1 MKRLILLP
9 IIFLIFEANAQLTA
23 NAGEDT
29 TICVGW
35 NFTDSLDFGA
45 TASGGT
51 TPYSFLWET
60 NYYHQI
66 LTTTYHLTA
75 ADFLS
80 DTTISNPNLIHTV
93 EDPVTFKLTV
103 TDALGEVAV
112 DTIVVSFSIF
122 NTHLVQYNHS
132 MLLGD
137 SVEFV
142 SLPNV
147 GGGTPPLTYL
157 WQPNNGLTDSISYT
171 NFWVKPDQSTEYY
184 ITVTDAVGCVFSGAP
199 VFTVYIGYASLN
211 EVNTVFYDE
220 FIAYPN
226 PFNNQLHLK
235 VDIEN
240 VQVVNIFSESGF
252 LLKQFRIFDEKEID
266 VSDLSEGIYF
276 VEITIDGNTKTKR
289 FVKKN

>member
-9 IIFLIFEANAQLTA
+9 IVFLILEANAQVTA
-23 NAGEDT
+23 NAGDDT

-35 NFTDSLDFGA
+35 NFTGPLDFGS

-51 TPYSFLWET
+51 APYSFLWET

-80 DTTISNPNLIHTV
+80 DTTISNPTLIHTV
-93 EDPVTFKLTV
+93 EEPVIFKLTV

-112 DTIVVSFSIF
+112 DTIIVSFSIF

-142 SLPNV
+142 SQPNV

-157 WQPNNGLTDSISYT
+157 WQPNNGLSDSISYT

-184 ITVTDAVGCVFSGAP
+184 ITVTDAVGCLVTGAP
-199 VFTVYIGYASLN
+199 VFFVYIGYASLD
-211 EVNTVFYDE
+211 EINTALYDE
-220 FIAYPN
+220 LVAYPN
-226 PFNNQLHLK
+226 PFNDQLHLK

-240 VQVVNIFSESGF
+240 VQQVNIYTESGL
-252 LLKQFRIFDEKEID
+252 LLKELRIFDEKEID
-266 VSDLSEGIYF
+266 VSDLSGGIYF
-276 VEITIDGNTKTKR
+276 VEFTIDGITKTKR

>member
-1 MKRLILLP
+1 MKRLILFP

-23 NAGEDT
+23 NAGDDT

-45 TASGGT
+45 TSSGGT
-51 TPYSFLWET
+51 APYSFSWET

-80 DTTISNPNLIHTV
+80 DTTISNPSLIHTV
-93 EDPVTFKLTV
+93 ENPVTFKLTV

-132 MLLGD
+132 MVLGD

-184 ITVTDAVGCVFSGAP
+184 ITVTDAVGCVVSGAP
-199 VFTVYIGYASLN
+199 VFFVYIGYASLN
-211 EVNTVFYDE
+211 EINTTLSDE
-220 FIAYPN
+220 VVAYPN
-226 PFNNQLHLK
+226 PFNDQLLLK

-240 VQVVNIFSESGF
+240 VQHVNIYSESGLF
-252 LLKQFRIFDEKEID
+252 LKEFRIFDEKEID
-266 VSDLSEGIYF
+266 VSNLSEGIYF
-276 VEITIDGNTKTKR
+276 VEFTIDGITKTKR
-289 FVKKN
+289 FVKKK